1 MVDLVIKNSK
11 VVTHDKTIQ
20 GGVAIKDGKIVAVGF
35 DEDLPESKEVI
46 DGKGNYLIPG
56 GVDPHV
62 HIRYP
67 GGAHRE
73 TFETG
78 TRAAA
83 AGGITTII
91 EHPISNPPQYS
102 VEILNKRVE
111 AVKEQA
117 VVDVAFL
124 GAAGG
129 GHLDQISK
137 IGKAGILGYKT
148 FLHDAP
154 EGRESEFEG
163 LTSKNNFELNEVLK
177 EISKTSLLASAHAE
191 DNDLVSEGIA
201 KLRREGKTYPKAH
214 CESRPP
220 IVEVLAVERLIR
232 LAKENGTR
240 LYLVHISTP
249 EAVELAKKARQEGQE
264 IYIETCPHYLYLT
277 EDALD
282 EFGTYAKCNPAL
294 RDKDR
299 VTKMWDYI
307 QDGTIDTIGSDHAPY
322 TVEEKERK
330 KEDIFVAPSGF
341 PGIETSMPLMLTAV
355 RENKISI
362 NRAVELLSTNPS
374 RIFGLYPKKGI
385 ICPGA
390 DADLVLVDLDEEY
403 TVHVRDMLTKAR
415 DVAKVY
421 EGKSLYGKIKK
432 TILRGK
438 VIYDNGQ
445 VLVEPGYGQWVV
457 PVK

>member
-1 MVDLVIKNSK
+1 MVDLVIKNAH
-11 VVTHDKTIQ
+11 VVTPANIFL
-20 GGVAIKDGKIVAVGF
+20 GGVAIENGKIAAVASDGS
-35 DEDLPESKEVI
+35 LPEAKEVI

-62 HIRYP
+62 HIRFP

-73 TFETG
+73 NFKTG
-78 TRAAA
+78 TEAAA

-102 VEILNKRVE
+102 VEILNRRVE

-117 VVDVAFL
+117 IVDVAFL

-129 GHLDQISK
+129 GHLDKIGE
-137 IGKAGILGYKT
+137 IGKAGIVGYKT

-154 EGRESEFEG
+154 EGRTSEFEG

-177 EISKTSLLASAHAE
+177 EIKKTSLLASAHAE
-191 DNDLVSEGIA
+191 DNDLVSGGIA
-201 KLRREGKTYPKAH
+201 KLRKEGKTYPKAH
-214 CESRPP
+214 CESRPA

-240 LYLVHISTP
+240 LYLVHMSTP
-249 EAVELAKKARQEGQE
+249 EAVELAKRARQEGQE
-264 IYIETCPHYLYLT
+264 IYIETCPHYLYLAD
-277 EDALD
+277 DALD
-282 EFGTYAKCNPAL
+282 KFGTYAKCNPAL

-299 VTKMWDYI
+299 VAKMWDYI
-307 QDGTIDTIGSDHAPY
+307 KDGTIDTIGSDHAPY
-322 TVEEKERK
+322 TVEEKEKK

-341 PGIETSMPLMLTAV
+341 PGIETSMPLMFTAAK
-355 RENKISI
+355 ENKISI
-362 NRAVELLSTNPS
+362 DRAVKLLSTNPS
-374 RIFGLYPKKGI
+374 KIFGLYPKKGA

-390 DADLVLVDLDEEY
+390 DADLVLIDPDEGY
-403 TVHVRDMLTKAR
+403 TIHAGEMFTKAR
-415 DVAKVY
+415 DVAKVF
-421 EGKSLYGKIKK
+421 EGKRVYGKIKK

-438 VIYDNGQ
+438 VVFDEGKI
-445 VLVEPGYGQWVV
+445 LAKPGYGQWVV

>member
-11 VVTHDKTIQ
+11 VVTHDKTIR
-20 GGVAIKDGKIVAVGF
+20 GGVAIKDGKIVAIGF
-35 DEDLPESKEVI
+35 DDDLPESKEVI

-117 VVDVAFL
+117 VVDVGFL

-129 GHLDQISK
+129 EHIDQITK

-220 IVEVLAVERLIR
+220 IVEVLAVEKLIR

-240 LYLVHISTP
+240 LYLVHMSTP

-299 VTKMWDYI
+299 VAKMWDYI

-355 RENKISI
+355 KENKISI

-374 RIFGLYPKKGI
+374 KIFGIYPKKGTI
-385 ICPGA
+385 SPGA
-390 DADLVLVDLDEEY
+390 DADLVLVDLDEAY
-403 TVHVRDMLTKAR
+403 TIHRSEMFTKAR

-421 EGKSLYGKIKK
+421 EGKRVYGKIKK

-445 VLVEPGYGQWVV
+445 VLAKPGYGQWVT

>member
-11 VVTHDKTIQ
+11 VVTHDNIIQ
-20 GGVAIKDGKIVAVGF
+20 GGVAIKDGKIVSVGF

-91 EHPISNPPQYS
+91 EHPISDPPQYS

-117 VVDVAFL
+117 IVDVGFL

-129 GHLDQISK
+129 GHLDQIAQ
-137 IGKAGILGYKT
+137 IGKGGILGYKT

-191 DNDLVSEGIA
+191 DNDLVLEGIA

-220 IVEVLAVERLIR
+220 IVEVLAVEKLIR
-232 LAKENGTR
+232 LSKENGTR
-240 LYLVHISTP
+240 LYLVHMSTP
-249 EAVELAKKARQEGQE
+249 EAIELAKKARQSGQE

-282 EFGTYAKCNPAL
+282 EFGAYAKCNPAL
-294 RDKDR
+294 RDKNR
-299 VTKMWDYI
+299 VYKMWDYI

-330 KEDIFVAPSGF
+330 KEDVFVAPSGF
-341 PGIETSMPLMLTAV
+341 PGIETIMPLMLTAV

-362 NRAVELLSTNPS
+362 NRAVELLSTNSS

-385 ICPGA
+385 ISPGA

-403 TVHVRDMLTKAR
+403 TVHASDMFTKAR

-421 EGKSLYGKIKK
+421 EGKRVYGKIKK

-445 VLVEPGYGQWVV
+445 VLVEPGYGQWIV

>member
-11 VVTHDKTIQ
+11 VVTGDKTIQ
-20 GGVAIKDGKIVAVGF
+20 GGVAIKNGKIVAIGF
-35 DEDLPESKEVI
+35 DEDLPESRQVI
-46 DGKGNYLIPG
+46 DGQGNYLIPG

-78 TRAAA
+78 TKAAA

-117 VVDVAFL
+117 IVDVAFL

-129 GHLDQISK
+129 GHLDQITK

-148 FLHDAP
+148 FLHEAP

-163 LTSKNNFELNEVLK
+163 LTSKDNFELNEVLK

-191 DNDLVSEGIA
+191 DNDLVSGGIA
-201 KLRREGKTYPKAH
+201 KLRGEGKTYSKAH

-240 LYLVHISTP
+240 LYLVHMSAP
-249 EAVELAKKARQEGQE
+249 EAIELAKKARLEGQE

-341 PGIETSMPLMLTAV
+341 PGIETSMPLILTAV
-355 RENKISI
+355 KEDKISI

-374 RIFGLYPKKGI
+374 KIFGLYPKKGI

-403 TVHVRDMLTKAR
+403 TIHASEMLSKAR
-415 DVAKVY
+415 NVAKVY
-421 EGKSLYGKIKK
+421 EGKSVYGKIKK

>member
-1 MVDLVIKNSK
+1 MVDLVIKNAK
-11 VVTHDKTIQ
+11 VVTPSNIVS
-20 GGVAIKDGKIVAVGF
+20 GGVAVENGKIVAVGS
-35 DEDLPESKEVI
+35 DNCLPEAKEVI

-62 HIRYP
+62 HIRFP

-78 TRAAA
+78 TKAAA

-117 VVDVAFL
+117 IVDVAFL

-129 GHLDQISK
+129 GHLDEITK
-137 IGKAGILGYKT
+137 IGKAGIVGYKT

-154 EGRESEFEG
+154 EGRASEFEG

-177 EISKTSLLASAHAE
+177 EIKKTGLLASAHAE
-191 DNDLVSEGIA
+191 DNDLVTGGIA
-201 KLRREGKTYPKAH
+201 QLRKEGKTYPKAH

-220 IVEVLAVERLIR
+220 IVEVLAVEKLIR
-232 LAKENGTR
+232 LARENGTR
-240 LYLVHISTP
+240 LYLVHMSTP

-277 EDALD
+277 DEALS

-299 VTKMWDYI
+299 VDKMWYYI
-307 QDGTIDTIGSDHAPY
+307 KDGTIDAIGSDHAPY

-341 PGIETSMPLMLTAV
+341 PGIETSMPLMFTAV
-355 RENKISI
+355 KENIISI

-374 RIFGLYPKKGI
+374 KIFGLYPRKGA

-390 DADLVLVDLDEEY
+390 DADLVLIDLNEKY
-403 TVHVRDMLTKAR
+403 TIHASEMFTKAR
-415 DVAKVY
+415 DVAKVF
-421 EGKSLYGKIKK
+421 EGKCVYGRIKK
-432 TILRGK
+432 TLLRGK
-438 VIYDNGQ
+438 VIFDTGKI
-445 VLVEPGYGQWVV
+445 LAKPGYGQWVV
-457 PVK
+457 PAK

>member
-1 MVDLVIKNSK
+1 MVDLVIMNSK
-11 VVTHDKTIQ
+11 VVIGDNIVF
-20 GGVAIKDGKIVAVGF
+20 GGVSIKNGKIATVCYDNEF
-35 DEDLPESKEVI
+35 PESKEVI

-56 GVDPHV
+56 CIDPHV
-62 HIRYP
+62 HIRFP

-78 TRAAA
+78 TKAAA
-83 AGGITTII
+83 AGGVTTLI

-102 VEILNKRVE
+102 VEILNKRIE

-129 GHLDQISK
+129 GHLDEITN
-137 IGKAGILGYKT
+137 IGKAGIVGYKT

-177 EISKTSLLASAHAE
+177 QIQKTSLLASAHAE
-191 DNDLVSEGIA
+191 DNDLVSGGIA
-201 KLRREGKTYPKAH
+201 NLRKEGKTYPKAH

-220 IVEVLAVERLIR
+220 IVEVLAVEKLIR

-240 LYLVHISTP
+240 LYLVHMSTP
-249 EAVELAKKARQEGQE
+249 EAVELAKKAREAGQE

-277 EDALD
+277 DEAL
-282 EFGTYAKCNPAL
+282 EKYGTYAKCNPAL
-294 RDKDR
+294 RDKERVDR
-299 VTKMWDYI
+299 MWDYVA
-307 QDGTIDTIGSDHAPY
+307 DGTIDTIGSDHAPY

-330 KEDIFVAPSGF
+330 KEDIFVAPAGF
-341 PGIETSMPLMLTAV
+341 PGIETMMPLILTAV
-355 RENKISI
+355 KENKISI
-362 NRAVELLSTNPS
+362 NRAVDLLSTNPS
-374 RIFGLYPKKGI
+374 KIFGLYPQKGV

-390 DADLVLVDLDEEY
+390 DADLVLVDMDEEF
-403 TVHVRDMLTKAR
+403 TVKASEMLTKAR
-415 DVAKVY
+415 DVARVF
-421 EGKSLYGKIKK
+421 EGKRLYGKVQK
-432 TILRGK
+432 TLLRGQ
-438 VIYDNGQ
+438 VVFDNGEI
-445 VLVEPGYGQWVV
+445 LVKPGYGQWVV